1 MVTIPVSM
9 YQTVVTNIQN
19 LGEAG
24 IPVTMSALTA
34 AATDASQSS
43 MNDQDMA
50 DCGNDDD
57 NVKMNGNQTVTGV
70 VEES

>member
-19 LGEAG
+19 MTDAG

-34 AATDASQSS
+34 AATDGTADDQVNDASTTS
-43 MNDQDMA
+43 NGDED
-50 DCGNDDD
+50 
-57 NVKMNGNQTVTGV
+57 VKTSINGTQTA
-70 VEES
+70 EEEALN